1 MGGYSK
7 FFLEKNKWGHC
18 LLAFRLKTILPS
30 ISIINRGTIHICKK
44 IFLHTDLC
52 TYAYFLILLPDNQL
66 KAFQNVLPFQKIKD
80 SNQLQWTPQ
89 LKHSSAVTNHQYTYL
104 FSHCC
109 PFSPHVVLPLLSSQ
123 AQSLLTNSIPQRNLV
138 QLETEQI
145 PMTRQKFF
153 SSDLSFPSVLA

>member
-1 MGGYSK
+1 MGGYSI

-89 LKHSSAVTNHQYTYL
+89 LKHSSPVTNHQYMYL
-104 FSHCC
+104 F
-109 PFSPHVVLPLLSSQ
+109 FPLLSFLS
-123 AQSLLTNSIPQRNLV
+123 SCCSPSSFITSTIPSYKLN
-138 QLETEQI
+138 T
-145 PMTRQKFF
+145 PKKFGAAWNWTD
-153 SSDLSFPSVLA
+153 SYDKAKIL